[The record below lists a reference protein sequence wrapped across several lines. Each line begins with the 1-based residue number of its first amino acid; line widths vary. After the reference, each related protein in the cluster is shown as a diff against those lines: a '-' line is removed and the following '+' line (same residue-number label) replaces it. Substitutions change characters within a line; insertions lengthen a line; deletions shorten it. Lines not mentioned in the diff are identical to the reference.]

1 MMSRPKQLPLFVTKA
16 SFRERDVKSVTFKG
30 KFDYPIHRWFRLTPS
45 FSPELVADILD
56 HWELPVSAKVLDPF
70 CGVGT
75 TSLIC
80 QERGL
85 GSCAVELNPLLYFV
99 AKIKTTPFRN
109 LTDLAIAAREVMT
122 QAQRRFS
129 TLETLD
135 TETFLIDYHDWIP
148 KIRNVTKWWS
158 PLILKKLV
166 AIRMTLTDA
175 SLPVDIANLLNLAV
189 ASILI
194 EVSNARHNHPSLSFA
209 KVAKNDA
216 PVFERFQEQI
226 EMMIRDLQSFSQA
239 RPKTLILQGN
249 SKQLEQVLPANS
261 VFDAV
266 ITSPPY
272 PNRYSYARETRP
284 QMFYLGFVQDGREV
298 GELETEAIGGTWGK
312 ATSVLSGHFDYRS
325 TAIEEALQGI
335 PEQVGQHSR
344 LMQNYVIKYFNDIEQ
359 HIESLKPFLRRGA
372 QLAYVIGNSK
382 FYRIV
387 LPSDE
392 ILADIFEANGFQII
406 SIEKMRRRNSK
417 SGLYEAIVFA
427 ETQ

>member
-1 MMSRPKQLPLFVTKA
+1 MA
-16 SFRERDVKSVTFKG
+16 
-30 KFDYPIHRWFRLTPS
+30 
-45 FSPELVADILD
+45 
-56 HWELPVSAKVLDPF
+56 
-70 CGVGT
+70 
-75 TSLIC
+75 
-80 QERGL
+80 
-85 GSCAVELNPLLYFV
+85 
-99 AKIKTTPFRN
+99 
-109 LTDLAIAAREVMT
+109 
-122 QAQRRFS
+122 QAQSRFAK
-129 TLETLD
+129 LKTLD
-135 TETFLIDYHDWIP
+135 TETFLVGYHDSIP

-166 AIRMTLTDA
+166 ALRMALADA
-175 SLPVDIANLLNLAV
+175 SLPVDIANLLDLAV

-216 PVFERFQEQI
+216 SVFERFREQI
-226 EMMIRDLQSFSQA
+226 EMVIRDLQSFPQT
-239 RPKTLILQGN
+239 RPETLILQGN
-249 SKQLEQVLPANS
+249 SKQLGQVLPANS

-312 ATSVLSGHFDYRS
+312 ATSVLSGHFDHRS
-325 TAIEEALQGI
+325 TVVEEALRGI
-335 PEQVGQHSR
+335 PERIGQHSH
-344 LMQNYVIKYFNDIEQ
+344 LMQNYVLKYFNDIEQ

-382 FYRIV
+382 FYKIA

-392 ILADIFEANGFQII
+392 ILADIFEANCFQII
-406 SIEKMRRRNSK
+406 SIERMRRRNSK
-417 SGLYEAIVFA
+417 AGLYEAVIFMEA
-427 ETQ
+427 R